1 MTEHFD
7 EKLSYEELWG
17 AEHLPSYDHWFA
29 SLGPPETDNQ
39 FKKHILLL
47 RDYNTL
53 ASTSDSAEFGFNMVR
68 RMPSGLQIDGY
79 IKQICKFERLKS
91 SKMVVYFEDLVSDN
105 SVFITVANFLDIKY
119 DLKKID
125 FENLRDYARRMYVS
139 SGHLPSPKIDRTLQ
153 SRQELTNTFRR
164 VPACTDSLPHVP
176 FPFEK
181 YLARY
186 DH

>member
-1 MTEHFD
+1 M
-7 EKLSYEELWG
+7 
-17 AEHLPSYDHWFA
+17 
-29 SLGPPETDNQ
+29 
-39 FKKHILLL
+39 
-47 RDYNTL
+47 
-53 ASTSDSAEFGFNMVR
+53 
-68 RMPSGLQIDGY
+68 
-79 IKQICKFERLKS
+79 
-91 SKMVVYFEDLVSDN
+91 YFEDLVSDN

-139 SGHLPSPKIDRTLQ
+139 SGHLPSPKIERTLQ
-153 SRQELTNTFRR
+153 SRQELTNAFRR
-164 VPACTDSLPHVP
+164 VPACTDSLPHIP